1 MHAQRVFQI
10 DPFSTLP
17 LYISLISAGIILTAV
32 CFFWSPLKKFRP
44 IRIFSVLISLC
55 AVLGAYTYISDIVNV
70 YLPYRRGE
78 YQIVT
83 GEVEHYNKRPDTSQP
98 KYIEF
103 SEGGTFFSYGTED
116 GKMAH
121 PQAEVFEGNGEVV
134 SVGYIDQNYGN
145 SRFPIVFIDLVID

>member
-55 AVLGAYTYISDIVNV
+55 AVLGAYTYISDIVNI
-70 YLPYRRGE
+70 YLLYRRGE

-98 KYIEF
+98 KYIEL
-103 SEGGTFFSYGTED
+103 SVGGTFFPMERKM
-116 GKMAH
+116 GKWPIPKQRFLKAMAKS
-121 PQAEVFEGNGEVV
+121 F
-134 SVGYIDQNYGN
+134 
-145 SRFPIVFIDLVID
+145 R

>member
-17 LYISLISAGIILTAV
+17 LYICLISAGIILTAV

-98 KYIEF
+98 I
-103 SEGGTFFSYGTED
+103 TEPED
-116 GKMAH
+116 PRRCVPAFLKK
-121 PQAEVFEGNGEVV
+121 AEKNRNRSDFLLKSG
-134 SVGYIDQNYGN
+134 
-145 SRFPIVFIDLVID
+145 L